1 MDNDYGEV
9 IVGFVFGMGY
19 HVFYLVGYSLV
30 LITFYLWIPYF

>member
-19 HVFYLVGYSLV
+19 HIFMWLV
-30 LITFYLWIPYF
+30 ILWY